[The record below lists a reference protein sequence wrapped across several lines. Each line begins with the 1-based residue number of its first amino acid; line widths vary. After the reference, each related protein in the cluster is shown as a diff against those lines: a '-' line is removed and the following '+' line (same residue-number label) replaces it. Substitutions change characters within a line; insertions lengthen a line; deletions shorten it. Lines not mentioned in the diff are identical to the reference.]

1 MDCRPGISECSV
13 LDDRLLF
20 CCSCRR
26 AAIMW
31 MGCSG
36 YVQEVFCLLACIV
49 RHEARVCGREGARD
63 SRLDGVTFFYPIF
76 LMSTSVM
83 T

>member
-1 MDCRPGISECSV
+1 
-13 LDDRLLF
+13 
-20 CCSCRR
+20 
-26 AAIMW
+26 MW